1 MSINQRRL
9 RQKTCR
15 DPLILLKPTLRHP
28 RPLRSYPHPK
38 QKANALK
45 FSRECAQVP
54 LLIPPFRVL
63 IHKSIH
69 FSQNIVAFLAV
80 DN

>member
-9 RQKTCR
+9 RENYRPIRPTTHY
-15 DPLILLKPTLRHP
+15 LLLTP
-28 RPLRSYPHPK
+28 RSPYPHPK

-54 LLIPPFRVL
+54 LLIPPFGVL

-69 FSQNIVAFLAV
+69 FLENIVAFLAV

>member
-9 RQKTCR
+9 RENYR
-15 DPLILLKPTLRHP
+15 LIRPTTPCLLL
-28 RPLRSYPHPK
+28 PLRSPYPHPK
-38 QKANALK
+38 QKANASK

-54 LLIPPFRVL
+54 LLIPPFGSL
-63 IHKSIH
+63 IHKIIH
-69 FSQNIVAFLAV
+69 FLENIVAFLAV

>member
-9 RQKTCR
+9 RQNPC
-15 DPLILLKPTLRHP
+15 PTQLAASASSLAPTP
-28 RPLRSYPHPK
+28 RYPHPK
-38 QKANALK
+38 QKANVLK

-54 LLIPPFRVL
+54 LLIPSFGPL

-69 FSQNIVAFLAV
+69 FLENIVAFLAV

>member
-9 RQKTCR
+9 RQNSSRVRPTT
-15 DPLILLKPTLRHP
+15 PYLLLTP
-28 RPLRSYPHPK
+28 RSPYPHPK
-38 QKANALK
+38 QKTNAAK
-45 FSRECAQVP
+45 FSRKCAQVP
-54 LLIPPFRVL
+54 LLIPPFRLL

-69 FSQNIVAFLAV
+69 FLENIVAFLAV